1 MKHTLS
7 ILSTYSADLFGICS
21 ALYELGG
28 MCVMHDASGCNS
40 TYNAHDEP
48 RWYTMDSMVYISALT
63 ERDAIMG
70 NDKKLIDDIVYTA
83 NALSP
88 KFIVVCGSIIPNM
101 MGMDFKA
108 IAKIIERKT
117 DIPTFGINTNGMDTY
132 LKGSSIAF
140 DTLVKRFATSD
151 IAKTERLSVNILGAT
166 PLDYS
171 VNGSVDSMVRWLSD
185 NQIEVVCC
193 LAMGTSLQEV
203 GAMGS
208 ASVNL
213 VVSYNGLAVAE
224 TLYREFGTPYVVGV
238 PIGLEYS
245 KLLLEAIKHSADTK
259 ECIKRLD
266 FRDTDAMCE
275 YAIVGESVQSVSL
288 ANALYLEFGIDA
300 KVVCPLDYD
309 KDTLSIMDTV
319 VKSEDEVSNVL
330 KSHRYV
336 IADPLYKPITSKDTI
351 FYRLPH
357 VAFSGRCYSK
367 YIPNTIN
374 RSLKDLVL

>member
-70 NDKKLIDDIVYTA
+70 NDQKLIDDIVYTA
-83 NALSP
+83 NTLSP

-101 MGMDFKA
+101 MGTDFKA

-185 NQIEVVCC
+185 NQIEVVSC

-245 KLLLEAIKHSADTK
+245 KLLLEAIKRSADTK

-266 FRDTDAMCE
+266 FRNTDAMCD